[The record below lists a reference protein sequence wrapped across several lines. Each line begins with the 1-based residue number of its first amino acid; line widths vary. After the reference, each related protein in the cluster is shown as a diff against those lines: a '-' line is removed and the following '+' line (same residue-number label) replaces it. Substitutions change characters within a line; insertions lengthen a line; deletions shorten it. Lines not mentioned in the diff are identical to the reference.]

1 VVFSMA
7 TDRDEAVWESARG
20 LDERVLST
28 LQSLPGRIAFSGLRR
43 VLRAHPESLS
53 RSLRR
58 LEREGQVERSRDGY
72 RAVRPRREE
81 ASGVLDGLRAI
92 AHIELPPGALPDM
105 VFGRISGRWF
115 GSLRWVG
122 VVDGPQGRLLTW
134 ARRDGSGPV
143 LLGIDRGVL
152 RVYVREDEPSDDEDA
167 EDAAYELLTHA
178 VGALRPSP
186 ATLSGP
192 VSLLA
197 ATSDAPDRW
206 TDN

>member
-1 VVFSMA
+1 MV

-20 LDERVLST
+20 LDERVLSA

-58 LEREGQVERSRDGY
+58 LEREGQVERSHDGY
-72 RAVRPRREE
+72 RVVRPRREE
-81 ASGVLDGLRAI
+81 APGVLEGLRAI
-92 AHIELPPGALPDM
+92 ARIELPPGALPDT

-122 VVDGPQGRLLTW
+122 VVDGPQGQLLTW

-143 LLGIDRGVL
+143 LLGIHRGVL
-152 RVYVREDEPSDDEDA
+152 RVYVRDDEPSDDEDA

-186 ATLSGP
+186 TTMSGP

-197 ATSDAPDRW
+197 ATSDDPDRW